1 MTVAPEVAY
10 YPSMDRSS
18 PSAAESVS
26 AVAAAL
32 DPRAAEM
39 SADIYGLIVR
49 EIPLLRSDKR
59 VLALLESSVAENV
72 ATVLHI
78 LQHSIDLEKV
88 RAPAAAEEYARRL
101 AQRGVPI
108 AALLRAYRIGS
119 ARFEDWCL
127 QELGRQ
133 TDNASIVSA
142 AGLRIARGLA
152 SYIDQVSEELVSAYE
167 SEKENWLRNQSAAR
181 AARVRALLRGEQADV
196 SSSEAMLGY
205 RLRQHHLGVVTWI
218 TGASGGGDALGRL
231 EHVTAEVAAEVRC
244 EGKPIFIPQDVLPRA
259 PEVAYYPSMDRS
271 SPSAAESVS
280 AVAAALD
287 PRAAEMSA
295 DIYGLIVREIP
306 LLRSDKRVLA
316 LLESSVAENVA
327 TVLHILQHSIDLE
340 KVRAPAAAEEYARR
354 LAQRG
359 VPIAALLRAYRIGSA
374 RFEDWCLQE
383 LGRQT
388 DNASIVSAAGLRI
401 ARGLASYIDQVSEE
415 LVSAYESE
423 KENWLR
429 NQSAARAARV
439 RALLRGEQADVSSS
453 EAMLGYRLRQHH
465 LGVVTW
471 ITGASGGGDALGR
484 LEHVTAEVAAEV
496 RCEGKPIFIPQD
508 EFSAWAWLP
517 LGARRD
523 IALPGLD
530 VKGIIAEDRIRF
542 AFGEPALGLPGFRR
556 THQQALSAQAVALA
570 AGPSGQLV
578 TSFGEVAP
586 LALMSGSIELLQ
598 AWVAETLGA
607 LADDDE
613 HNARL
618 RDTLRIFLQENGSYK
633 TTAERLMLHKNTV
646 QYRVRKAE
654 ETLRRPIGPDR
665 LQIELALLASHSLGR
680 TVLRPVGEPG
690 TGAIS
695 PPAR

>member
-1 MTVAPEVAY
+1 
-10 YPSMDRSS
+10 MDRSS
-18 PSAAESVS
+18 PSAAESTS

-49 EIPLLRSDKR
+49 EIPQLRSDKR

-78 LQHSIDLEKV
+78 LQHGIDVEKV

-133 TDNASIVSA
+133 TDNASVVSA

-181 AARVRALLRGEQADV
+181 AARVRALLRGEQVDV
-196 SSSEAMLGY
+196 TSSEAMLGY

-231 EHVTAEVAAEVRC
+231 EHVTAEVAAE
-244 EGKPIFIPQDVLPRA
+244 A
-259 PEVAYYPSMDRS
+259 
-271 SPSAAESVS
+271 
-280 AVAAALD
+280 
-287 PRAAEMSA
+287 
-295 DIYGLIVREIP
+295 
-306 LLRSDKRVLA
+306 
-316 LLESSVAENVA
+316 
-327 TVLHILQHSIDLE
+327 
-340 KVRAPAAAEEYARR
+340 
-354 LAQRG
+354 
-359 VPIAALLRAYRIGSA
+359 
-374 RFEDWCLQE
+374 
-383 LGRQT
+383 
-388 DNASIVSAAGLRI
+388 
-401 ARGLASYIDQVSEE
+401 
-415 LVSAYESE
+415 
-423 KENWLR
+423 
-429 NQSAARAARV
+429 
-439 RALLRGEQADVSSS
+439 
-453 EAMLGYRLRQHH
+453 
-465 LGVVTW
+465 
-471 ITGASGGGDALGR
+471 
-484 LEHVTAEVAAEV
+484 

-517 LGARRD
+517 LGARHD
-523 IALPGLD
+523 IAVPGLSA
-530 VKGIIAEDRIRF
+530 KGIGAADGIRF
-542 AFGEPALGLPGFRR
+542 AVGAPAPGLPGFRR

-570 AGPSGQLV
+570 AGPSGQPM
-578 TSFGEVAP
+578 TGFGEVAP
-586 LALMSGSIELLQ
+586 LALMSGSTELLQ

-633 TTAERLMLHKNTV
+633 TTAERLTLHKNTV

-654 ETLRRPIGPDR
+654 ESLRRPIGPDR
-665 LQIELALLASHSLGR
+665 LQIELALLASHWLGR

-690 TGAIS
+690 PGDLS